1 MLQIFNRGI
10 VKGIIPKP
18 MIFMFRP
25 FVFLTKGVGPNLIPP
40 ALVVF
45 VPPLQLDQDS
55 RYQITPF
62 PAPSIIV
69 LTEEVKSVLA
79 GDPANLLPIPHKK
92 TALIDQGGSIRNI
105 YMAANG
111 VKLGPFAGDVVGR
124 FHSFTHLGSAWQSVQ
139 CIPLQ

>member
-1 MLQIFNRGI
+1 
-10 VKGIIPKP
+10 
-18 MIFMFRP
+18 MIFMLRP
-25 FVFLTKGVGPNLIPP
+25 FVLLTKGIGPNLIPP

-79 GDPANLLPIPHKK
+79 GDPANMLSIPHKK
-92 TALIDQGGSIRNI
+92 TALIDQGGSVRNI

-111 VKLGPFAGDVVGR
+111 LKLGPFAGDIVFM
-124 FHSFTHLGSAWQSVQ
+124 FH
-139 CIPLQ
+139 